1 MQTTLRSSPAR
12 VARAATRWQPYSPA
26 RSTPSPEQQASQ
38 TSASGTNTTPPRGRT
53 TCHALDQA
61 RSTSQRSSSH
71 SQDRNMIEQVVHLLT
86 EIWEPYT
93 ARPIASSQASA
104 GPSRAAQPQSG
115 GDATLMP
122 IRNFVYHI
130 LRRSRTTSGVL
141 QSAMCYIEGVRGKL
155 PGLAAREA
163 ERTAR
168 GARPAKALR
177 PQLTIANISQ
187 LDMGS
192 LSLGAYASSPTRSL
206 APPIPGSGPMGPSHP
221 LRKST
226 SVGDLQDPTAAAP
239 SPLLCPRRTFLAA
252 LVLAHKFI
260 LEKCYSNRAWAKIA
274 GLPPREVGRCER
286 ALGEAL
292 DWRLWVGKGSV
303 TTASATQAEMVV
315 GARSE
320 PATAGQGP
328 ALVQTLVE
336 SGQDSSAGMF
346 NSASTVSSAS
356 TLGPRASV
364 DFYPHAPLPSGPAP
378 FLAGPAPFRTGPA
391 PFLSG
396 PATPSPETPGLSAS
410 PSSQASSA
418 SPASVAPTFEAGAVQ
433 VFAPD
438 NEYDMMRAAYPWMP
452 MTQGMP
458 AFRGE
463 SKQASIVGSSHAQ
476 YAPYPLALPPIS
488 TWAPS
493 QLDGSRGG

>member
-38 TSASGTNTTPPRGRT
+38 TSASGTNTTPPRGRS

-86 EIWEPYT
+86 DIWEPYT
-93 ARPIASSQASA
+93 PRPIASQTSAA

-192 LSLGAYASSPTRSL
+192 LSLGAYAPPLTRSL
-206 APPIPGSGPMGPSHP
+206 APPIPGSEPTGSSHP

-303 TTASATQAEMVV
+303 TTANAT
-315 GARSE
+315 GAGSE
-320 PATAGQGP
+320 PATAGREP

-336 SGQDSSAGMF
+336 SGQGSSAGVL
-346 NSASTVSSAS
+346 NPASTVSSAA

-378 FLAGPAPFRTGPA
+378 FLAGPAPFPTGPA

-396 PATPSPETPGLSAS
+396 PAAPSPETPGLSAS

-418 SPASVAPTFEAGAVQ
+418 SPASVAPTFETGAVQ

-438 NEYDMMRAAYPWMP
+438 NEYDMSRAAYPWMP

-458 AFRGE
+458 ALHGE
-463 SKQASIVGSSHAQ
+463 SKHAPTAGSSHAQ
-476 YAPYPLALPPIS
+476 YGSYPAIPPIS

-493 QLDGSRGG
+493 QLDGSWGG